1 MASTTPARTR
11 QTAAA
16 RKRAAAK
23 PVNGNADLDFEPIR
37 IAAND
42 DIPEDRVALFFI
54 GDTEYTAPKEISR
67 GPILKYLRL
76 AGELGPEAAAP
87 HLLIRVLGEE
97 AYMAL
102 EDSDALTEEQ
112 FDSIVKEIIR
122 RGLGNEEGKAR
133 RG

>member
-1 MASTTPARTR
+1 MASTTRSTR
-11 QTAAA
+11 QTTAA
-16 RKRAAAK
+16 RKRAASNPA
-23 PVNGNADLDFEPIR
+23 NRGDLDFEPIR
-37 IAAND
+37 IASND
-42 DIPEDRVALFFI
+42 EVPDDRVALFFI
-54 GDTEYTAPKEISR
+54 GDTEYTAPREISR

-76 AGELGPEAAAP
+76 AGEVGPEAAAP

-102 EDSDALTEEQ
+102 EDSDALNEEQ